1 MCIRDRSI
9 PESAQL
15 ILQTGAIGR
24 GGEVFVLD
32 MGKPIKIKDMAY
44 DLIRLSGFEPEPEIP
59 IIYTGLR
66 PGEKM
71 YEELVTR
78 EEKINKTVHPKILIM
93 KNYAPQLWDDLKI
106 DIEVLVNITN
116 TFNSN
121 TIKQK
126 LNQII
131 PEYEPLDYYPP
142 VSDKSIK
149 HATFKIDKSAIQG
162 QA

>member
-1 MCIRDRSI
+1 MSI

-44 DLIRLSGFEPEPEIP
+44 DLIRLSGFEPETEIP

-71 YEELVTR
+71 YEELATSDERV
-78 EEKINKTVHPKILIM
+78 IKTVHPKILIM
-93 KNYAPQLWDDLKI
+93 KNYAPHQSWDDLKI

-121 TIKQK
+121 SIKQK
-126 LNQII
+126 LQQMM

-142 VSDKSIK
+142 IPNK
-149 HATFKIDKSAIQG
+149 TLNQEMLEIDKSSTIKG

>member
-1 MCIRDRSI
+1 MIPTLQRQIKKGGPITITHPDMTRYFMSI

-44 DLIRLSGFEPEPEIP
+44 DLIRLSGFEPETEIP
-59 IIYTGLR
+59 VIYTGLR

-78 EEKINKTVHPKILIM
+78 DEKVNKTVHPKILIM
-93 KNYAPQLWDDLKI
+93 QNSDQKQLWDNLKI
-106 DIEVLVNITN
+106 DIAELIKITN
-116 TFNSN
+116 TF
-121 TIKQK
+121 
-126 LNQII
+126 
-131 PEYEPLDYYPP
+131 
-142 VSDKSIK
+142 
-149 HATFKIDKSAIQG
+149 
-162 QA
+162 

>member
-1 MCIRDRSI
+1 MSI

-15 ILQTGAIGR
+15 ILQTGSIGR

-44 DLIRLSGFEPEPEIP
+44 DLIRLSGFEPEAEIP

-78 EEKINKTVHPKILIM
+78 DEKVNKTVHPKILYM
-93 KNYAPQLWDDLKI
+93 ENSAPNQLWEDLKL
-106 DIEVLVNITN
+106 DIEVLINITN
-116 TFNSN
+116 TFNPN
-121 TIKQK
+121 AIKQK
-126 LNQII
+126 LQQMM

-142 VSDKSIK
+142 PVPNEYIK
-149 HATFKIDKSAIQG
+149 QEALEIDKTAIQG